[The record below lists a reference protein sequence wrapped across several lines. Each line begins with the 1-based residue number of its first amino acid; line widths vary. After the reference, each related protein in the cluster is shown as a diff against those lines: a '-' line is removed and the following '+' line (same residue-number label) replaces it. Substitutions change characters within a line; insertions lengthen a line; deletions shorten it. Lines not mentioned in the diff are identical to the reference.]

1 MNASMIE
8 VKTADLTGQALD
20 WAVAIAV
27 HGKVYVYPEG
37 GLCPPEDTISL
48 NEDDGTM
55 RVNSGGFHPKDSWSP
70 STDWSQGGPLIEKYQ
85 VSLNPESHNGAEGSE
100 MSERWY
106 ANVYYDGGD
115 EYSTDFCDTALI
127 AACRAIVGTAFG
139 DSVKVPKEL
148 MP

>member
-1 MNASMIE
+1 MSELIE

-85 VSLNPESHNGAEGSE
+85 VALVPEAHDGLEGTE

-106 ANVYYDGGD
+106 ADIYYDGG
-115 EYSTDFCDTALI
+115 EQYTTEHCETPLI
-127 AACRAIVGTAFG
+127 AASRAIVAAYLG
-139 DSVKVPKEL
+139 DTVSIPAEL
-148 MP
+148 II